1 MIKTILFDLDGTLLP
16 IEHQKFV
23 DLYFGEMVKS
33 FAMKGFDAKVVL
45 NAVLE
50 GTQGMRL
57 NEGPLSN
64 NDVFWNYFTTMVKG
78 DPLML
83 KAIFEDFYQHRFDL
97 VKASTSIEPLAR
109 PLIKELKKLG
119 YTLILATN
127 PLFPAISTH
136 KRIIWANLDKEDF
149 SIITTI
155 ETGYA
160 SKPNPKYFIN
170 LLAAAGNLDPKT
182 CLMIGNDAIED
193 LAATKVG
200 IETFLI
206 TDHLINKN
214 KIDLSMIP
222 QGNFSDL
229 IVYLNKK
236 LGIQLIL

>member
-1 MIKTILFDLDGTLLP
+1 MIKNLFFDLDGTLLP
-16 IEHQKFV
+16 IQHQKFV
-23 DLYFGEMVKS
+23 DIYFSEMVKS
-33 FAMKGFDAKVVL
+33 FAVKGYDPKIVL

-50 GTQGMRL
+50 GTQRMRL

-64 NDVFWNYFTTMVKG
+64 NEVFWDYFIAMVQG
-78 DPLML
+78 DPAVL

-97 VKASTSIEPLAR
+97 VKASTSVEPLAR
-109 PLIKELKKLG
+109 PLIKQLKKLG

-136 KRIIWANLDKEDF
+136 KRIQWAQLDKEDF

-160 SKPNPKYFIN
+160 SKPNPKYFTN
-170 LLAAAGNLDPKT
+170 LMQAAGIKDAKT

-200 IETFLI
+200 IETYLV

-214 KIDLSMIP
+214 NLDMTNVP
-222 QGNFSDL
+222 QGNFKDL

-236 LGIQLIL
+236 LGIQLTL